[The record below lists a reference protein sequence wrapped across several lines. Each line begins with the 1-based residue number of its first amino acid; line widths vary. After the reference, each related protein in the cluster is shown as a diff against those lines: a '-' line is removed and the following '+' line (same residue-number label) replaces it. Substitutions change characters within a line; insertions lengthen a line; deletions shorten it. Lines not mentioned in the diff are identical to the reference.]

1 LVLKFDR
8 SNQLGVRALGH
19 QVRIKPVDERSVCDV
34 EFSEDTRMNDGIEI
48 LNAKQYFDELQQVFV
63 SLPHDTINRIADAL
77 VRANQSGRM
86 VYLFGNGG
94 SASLASHLACDLGK
108 GTAYCNGG
116 KRFRVLALTDNLPT
130 LTAWANDSSYE
141 DVFSEQLR
149 NFVQAEDVAFAIS
162 GSGNSQNVLN
172 ALQVARG
179 VGATTVGISGF
190 QGGKMKALCDICV
203 VVPSDDMQIIED
215 MHLAVAHS
223 IFRIVHSRMSRRA
236 LTAASPR

>member
-1 LVLKFDR
+1 
-8 SNQLGVRALGH
+8 
-19 QVRIKPVDERSVCDV
+19 
-34 EFSEDTRMNDGIEI
+34 MNDGIEI
-48 LNAKQYFDELQQVFV
+48 LNAKQYFDGLQRVFV

-149 NFVQAEDVAFAIS
+149 NFVQPQDVAFAIS
-162 GSGNSQNVLN
+162 GSGNSKNVLK
-172 ALQVARG
+172 ALQVARKA
-179 VGATTVGISGF
+179 GARTIGISGF
-190 QGGKMKALCDICV
+190 QGGEMKSLCDICL
-203 VVPSDDMQIIED
+203 VVPSDNMQIIED
-215 MHLAVAHS
+215 LHLAMAHA
-223 IFRIVHSRMSRRA
+223 IFRIVSARMSRRT
-236 LTAASPR
+236 LAASCS